1 MRSTNGKPR
10 TELIVATAK
19 AAAGERL
26 AAAIVAGFDVC
37 AQAGVPLSQLQK
49 IALVEAALLEFD
61 GFEAHLGSVATI
73 DELLRRNAA
82 S

>member
-1 MRSTNGKPR
+1 MTATNGKLR
-10 TELIVATAK
+10 TELIVSTAK
-19 AAAGERL
+19 AAAAERI
-26 AAAIVAGFDVC
+26 AAAIVAGFEVC

-61 GFEAHLGSVATI
+61 GFEAHVGSVAAI

-82 S
+82 N